1 MLKKIY
7 VHNFRSLQNF
17 ELDLTHIK
25 SALLLGK
32 NGSGKTSV
40 FDAIEIFQQIAQG
53 VTQIKNLVKKQDF
66 AFGDNTKPM
75 KFELDVEL
83 DSKQFIYTIEIE
95 MPEGFREPKIKHEQ
109 LKFDGRIIFERE
121 GGRTLL
127 NSAAEF
133 TLDWHHFGLP
143 LISVRDANEPIA
155 QFREW
160 LSSIVILSPC
170 PKHFATTSKGENSY
184 LDREGQHLLDW
195 ITELLA
201 ENPNLYSEISEFLTH
216 RLNDFS
222 LFKFNPIGADE
233 KELKVEF
240 KNEGKKRIEL
250 NFSQLSDG
258 ERVFMLAAGLVARMN
273 NGRPILCL
281 WDEPDNFI
289 SLVELS
295 HFILACRKAAETSDE
310 SVQLI
315 MASHNATVINEFS
328 KHNTFIMSRN
338 SHLEPSRNQKLEA
351 KTYISVTLIEA
362 FENGELD

>member
-1 MLKKIY
+1 MLKKLY

-66 AFGDNTKPM
+66 AFSDTTKPM
-75 KFELDVEL
+75 KFELVVEL
-83 DSKQFIYTIEIE
+83 DAKQFIYTIEVE
-95 MPEGFREPKIKHEQ
+95 MPEGFREPKIRHEQ
-109 LKFDGRIIFERE
+109 MKCDGNIIFERE

-127 NSAAEF
+127 NSKAEF

-143 LISVRDANEPIA
+143 LISVRDNNEPIA

-160 LSSIVILSPC
+160 LSSIIVLSPC
-170 PKHFATTSKGENSY
+170 PKYFATTSKGVNVY
-184 LDREGQHLLDW
+184 LDREGNHLLDW
-195 ITELLA
+195 IRELLA
-201 ENPNLYSEISEFLTH
+201 ENPNLYSEMIEFLSY
-216 RLNDFS
+216 RLDIS
-222 LFKFNPIGADE
+222 LFKFNSIGADE
-233 KELKVEF
+233 KELKIEF
-240 KNEGKKRIEL
+240 QNDSKEKIEL

-258 ERVFMLAAGLVARMN
+258 EKIFILAAGVVARMN
-273 NGRPILCL
+273 SGKPILCL
-281 WDEPDNFI
+281 WDEPDHFI

-295 HFILACRKAAETSDE
+295 HFILGCRKAAETSDD

-315 MASHNATVINEFS
+315 MSSHNPIVFNEFS
-328 KHNTFIMSRN
+328 KYNTFILSRH
-338 SHLEPSRNQKLEA
+338 SHLDPVKNQKLEA
-351 KTYISVTLIEA
+351 RTYLSATLIEA